1 MQDVVN
7 FFLLGCAILASL
19 AFGMLSA
26 YGICRSAFALLR
38 LHAESVAESK
48 LQKASAAS

>member
-7 FFLLGCAILASL
+7 FCLLGCAIAASL

-26 YGICRSAFALLR
+26 YGICRSAFVVLR
-38 LHAESVAESK
+38 LHAESVAENK
-48 LQKASAAS
+48 LEKASAAS